1 VKNILVPIDFSAAS
15 FNALSYAAFIANIF
29 NARLTIVH
37 AYTSTSAYDESADAK
52 VHNSRDELES
62 ANQKFLKRE
71 INGIARK
78 FTIKIKGIV
87 QKGQP
92 VKVINEV
99 ADALK
104 ADLIVLGMK
113 GKGESNS
120 WLGSTTTAMIA
131 KTSVPLLVI
140 PKDASYQTIETMTL
154 ASDFEDGKLL
164 SNFPLL
170 EMLIAKYDPFV
181 HILNVQRNDS
191 KLTHEMIAA
200 KMTGGLIWE
209 KYNHAFNI
217 IVEDDIDEGINKF
230 LKKNKSDLLIMVA
243 RKRNFIAQIMDP
255 SHTKKMTY
263 QTKIPL
269 LIFHKV

>member
-1 VKNILVPIDFSAAS
+1 
-15 FNALSYAAFIANIF
+15 
-29 NARLTIVH
+29 
-37 AYTSTSAYDESADAK
+37 
-52 VHNSRDELES
+52 
-62 ANQKFLKRE
+62 
-71 INGIARK
+71 
-78 FTIKIKGIV
+78 
-87 QKGQP
+87 
-92 VKVINEV
+92 
-99 ADALK
+99 
-104 ADLIVLGMK
+104 MK

-154 ASDFEDGKLL
+154 ASDFEDGNGKLL

-191 KLTHEMIAA
+191 KLTHEMIAV

-243 RKRNFIAQIMDP
+243 RKRNFIAEIMDP
-255 SHTKKMTY
+255 SQTKKMAH

-269 LIFHKV
+269 LVFHKV